1 MAKYSKTKL
10 KIPPKEGLEMET
22 YATPFIKTMI
32 GIAIFLIALGV
43 FALCITPL
51 TNVLVELVK

>member
-1 MAKYSKTKL
+1 MAKYSRTKL
-10 KIPPKEGLEMET
+10 KIHPKEGLEMET

-43 FALCITPL
+43 FTLCATPFATALFDFL
-51 TNVLVELVK
+51 R